1 MVYCS
6 WIVGVSWVLA
16 EEVDDFGDEVVN
28 AADDAEADGA
38 DGVPDAGE
46 YCGDD
51 DGGGE
56 VGAFV
61 EVVRELFVFAQYED
75 ADEEDVDDEP
85 EEEYAAAKVE
95 ECVGGEFQD

>member
-1 MVYCS
+1 MS
-6 WIVGVSWVLA
+6 RELVLA
-16 EEVDDFGDEVVN
+16 EEGGDFGDEVVN

-75 ADEEDVDDEP
+75 ADEEDVDKEP
-85 EEEYAAAKVE
+85 EDEYAAAKVE
-95 ECVGGEFQD
+95 ERVFREFKD